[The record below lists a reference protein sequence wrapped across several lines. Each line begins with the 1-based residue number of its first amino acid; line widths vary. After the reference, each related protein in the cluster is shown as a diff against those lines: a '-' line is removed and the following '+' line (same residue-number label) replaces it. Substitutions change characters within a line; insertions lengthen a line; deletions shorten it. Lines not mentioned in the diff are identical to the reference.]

1 LSIILKGYNS
11 VKRLDPNVEMDRMK
25 NIDVLVI
32 GRSCLD
38 YIASE
43 LNFGD
48 ISLSQRIVQLNKLVS
63 GTLIGGKGNR
73 DIS

>member
-1 LSIILKGYNS
+1 
-11 VKRLDPNVEMDRMK
+11 MDRMK

-38 YIASE
+38 YIAGE